1 MVARSDQS
9 KLLWEVASGVV
20 DYWTENCETVTMESV
35 FSRSCRRSDREARVA
50 IMFAA
55 KELLG
60 CSCADIGRFLN
71 RDRSTV
77 ARDICSV
84 TFCWDIDER
93 ELMLASVGWYLL
105 DSQLSE
111 LELSESAGA

>member
-1 MVARSDQS
+1 
-9 KLLWEVASGVV
+9 
-20 DYWTENCETVTMESV
+20 MESV
-35 FSRSCRRSDREARVA
+35 FSRSCKRADREARVA

-60 CSCADIGRFLN
+60 CSGADIGRFLH

-77 ARDICSV
+77 NRDICSA

-93 ELMLASVGWYLL
+93 ELMLTSVDWYML

-111 LELSESAGA
+111 LALSDSTGV